1 MRILEP
7 EHPKRSELWRKIALS
22 HHCSLYLEIVDP
34 LLPFNKPQI
43 RLFGSESR
51 VENLRRVWDQA
62 EWNKSL
68 PLHTNLLTI
77 FQLVPNDKQEQEDY
91 TNASDIECAICYS
104 YKLENGETPE
114 TICKLCNR
122 GFHSTCLYQ
131 WLRSNPNTTQSF
143 NWTILLI
150 IPNRKL
156 RLKPLYNGIII
167 RRRDMSDREHELKVI
182 LPSNY
187 PFTAP
192 HIIADTPVPI
202 QSSLSLTTI
211 VRQHQT
217 IIDQSSL
224 SLTTIVRQHQT
235 IIGQHQDLFNCLD
248 DLDRHMRIL
257 EPEHPKRSELWR
269 KIALSHHCSLYLE
282 IVDPLLPFNKP
293 QIRLFGSESRVE
305 NLRRVWD
312 QAKWNKSLP
321 LHTNLLTIFQLVP
334 NDKQEQEDYTNASDI
349 ECAICYSYKLE
360 NGETPETI
368 CKLCNRGFHSTCL
381 YQHCLTPLIPL
392 VASFES

>member
-1 MRILEP
+1 MTFLSEFKEILDEHDIGEKEKSFQPSADKLSFVYQELLSIGFEKVKYMNDTMNEIMFSIKDMSDREHELKVILPSNYPFTAPHIVADTPVPIQSSLSLTTIVRQHQTIIDQHQDLFNCLDDLDKHMRILEP

-22 HHCSLYLEIVDP
+22 YHCSLYLEIVDP

-143 NWTILLI
+143 N
-150 IPNRKL
+150 
-156 RLKPLYNGIII
+156 
-167 RRRDMSDREHELKVI
+167 V
-182 LPSNY
+182 
-187 PFTAP
+187 
-192 HIIADTPVPI
+192 
-202 QSSLSLTTI
+202 
-211 VRQHQT
+211 
-217 IIDQSSL
+217 
-224 SLTTIVRQHQT
+224 
-235 IIGQHQDLFNCLD
+235 
-248 DLDRHMRIL
+248 
-257 EPEHPKRSELWR
+257 
-269 KIALSHHCSLYLE
+269 
-282 IVDPLLPFNKP
+282 
-293 QIRLFGSESRVE
+293 LFGHCPYCNEVM
-305 NLRRVWD
+305 
-312 QAKWNKSLP
+312 
-321 LHTNLLTIFQLVP
+321 TINNNVDNFI
-334 NDKQEQEDYTNASDI
+334 DYS
-349 ECAICYSYKLE
+349 
-360 NGETPETI
+360 
-368 CKLCNRGFHSTCL
+368 
-381 YQHCLTPLIPL
+381 Q
-392 VASFES
+392 